1 MKTIKYVIY
10 QEGKY
15 YVSQCLNVDIS
26 SFGKT
31 VEEASANLVEALKLY
46 FEDNKSK
53 DDFLLIKD
61 TLIGET
67 RLNVK

>member
-15 YVSQCLNVDIS
+15 FVSQCLNVDIS

-31 VEEASANLVEALKLY
+31 VEEATANLVEALKLY